1 MVTEHSGLT
10 AADKQVSI
18 GGYWVARLPTKILTD
33 DIYYGLGR
41 GVAVLVVG
49 DTGILAGLVAAEAVV
64 EHQSRPISDDL
75 TLELPE
81 VVGLGISR
89 REALDKAPG

>member
-1 MVTEHSGLT
+1 ME
-10 AADKQVSI
+10 K
-18 GGYWVARLPTKILTD
+18 RLTD
-33 DIYYGLGR
+33 DIDYGLGG

-49 DTGILAGLVAAEAVV
+49 DTRVLAGLVAAQAVV
-64 EHQSRPISDDL
+64 EHQSRPISYDL

-81 VVGLGISR
+81 VVGLGISW